1 MFVFFNQNILI
12 VSGLLSPANRQF
24 YLQLP
29 YSLGEQCDGG
39 RRQALPYG
47 NKAARIHTPAVIKIQ
62 DATLTFVLGSGQKQL
77 ERCKKQNH
85 VNFNR
90 LHEANTTV
98 VITSFF
104 SVTDRIFFLT
114 TEKKLSQFGQN
125 VRKYELV
132 NTVTPSFY
140 ETNDRN
146 VSAEKNSVTKSKAKT
161 PATTK
166 LNQPLV
172 WQNVAHRRGD
182 NWQIGQIDVQE
193 VAAYR
198 FQGCLWHRRNYWT

>member
-104 SVTDRIFFLT
+104 SVTDRIFF
-114 TEKKLSQFGQN
+114 F
-125 VRKYELV
+125 
-132 NTVTPSFY
+132 
-140 ETNDRN
+140 NDR
-146 VSAEKNSVTKSKAKT
+146 KKIKSIRPKCPK
-161 PATTK
+161 
-166 LNQPLV
+166 
-172 WQNVAHRRGD
+172 
-182 NWQIGQIDVQE
+182 I
-193 VAAYR
+193 
-198 FQGCLWHRRNYWT
+198 